1 VSALPKNGDRVSDSA
16 IVSATRIRATLRSD
30 ILTGKLRPGT
40 KVNIDDLADRYET
53 SHIPIREA
61 LIGLVSEGLVKREE
75 RRGFFVTAFTAE
87 MLEEL
92 IKTRCWLEERALTES
107 IQNRTVEWEEE
118 LVLALHWLSR
128 TDRYVDAAR
137 QQLNPAW
144 DERHKHFHQVLIS
157 ACGSSLLLRY
167 CQEIRD
173 RVDSYRFITESANPA
188 PFEARP
194 DEHRLIADATLA
206 GDTKTAVE
214 LLLKHY
220 RQTLEIITATFA
232 GSGRDHGETMKGD
245 A

>member
-1 VSALPKNGDRVSDSA
+1 MSTLPKNGDRVPDSA
-16 IVSATRIRATLRSD
+16 IVSATRLRATLRGD

-40 KVNIDDLADRYET
+40 KVNIEDLADRYET

-75 RRGFFVTAFTAE
+75 RRGFFVAAFTTE
-87 MLEEL
+87 VLEEL
-92 IKTRCWLEERALTES
+92 IKTRCWLEERALSES
-107 IQNRTVEWEEE
+107 IANRTVEWEEN

-128 TDRYVDAAR
+128 TDRYVDATR

-194 DEHRLIADATLA
+194 DEHRLIAEAALA
-206 GDTKTAVE
+206 GDTNSAVE

-220 RQTLEIITATFA
+220 RQTLEIITSTFA
-232 GSGRDHGETMKGD
+232 STSSKPDE
-245 A
+245 AA